1 MIKSSVKSSVTGMV
15 LEIQRMSTEDGPGI
29 RTTVFLKGC
38 PLSCAWCHNPESI
51 SRLPQIHWLGAG
63 CLGCGLCVEVCP
75 VSALTLRDKGI
86 VVNREICTGCGLCA
100 DTCPSASI
108 ELLGR
113 RWSIEDLT
121 NELVKDRAYFGNSGG
136 GVTLS
141 GGESTMQREFTA
153 GLLKELRSRGISTA
167 IDTCGLF
174 PEQVFDEIFPYAD
187 IILFDLKE
195 GDSDLHKKFTG
206 VSNEPIIENLH
217 KAARYVKDHLYP
229 GKIWVRTPVI
239 PGATARADNMKTI
252 GKIIG
257 GLPSGAVERWE
268 LCAFNNLCAD
278 KYKRLG
284 IEWKFSGTALLG
296 KELMEEL
303 FEAAKSSGVRQEI
316 VSWSGSVR

>member
-1 MIKSSVKSSVTGMV
+1 MIKSNVKSSATGMV

-51 SRLPQIHWLGAG
+51 SRFPQIHWLGAG
-63 CLGCGLCVEVCP
+63 CLGCALCVEVCP
-75 VSALTLRDKGI
+75 VSALSLTDKGVGI
-86 VVNREICTGCGLCA
+86 NREICTGCGLCA

-113 RWSIEDLT
+113 RWSIDDLT
-121 NELVKDRAYFGNSGG
+121 NELVKDRAYFEKSGG

-141 GGESTMQREFTA
+141 GGECTMQREFTA
-153 GLLKELRSRGISTA
+153 GILKELRIRGISTA

-174 PEQVFDEIFPYAD
+174 QEQVFDEIFPYAD

-217 KAARYVKDHLYP
+217 KTACYVKDHLYP

-239 PGATARADNMKTI
+239 PGATARADNMK
-252 GKIIG
+252 IIG
-257 GLPSGAVERWE
+257 NIIAGLPSGAVERWE

-284 IEWKFSGTALLG
+284 IEWEFAGTEPVE

-303 FEAAKSSGVRQEI
+303 FQSAKSSGVREDI